1 MIAKVIRMVD
11 SQESEQTGR
20 FRWRE
25 AFNGYYVDDTLT
37 GEARGM
43 GDGVDIFCQDPSEGE
58 DCLQPGTQRFY
69 DAINGYFEN
78 EQVEIAETYF
88 GITIGEKG
96 EAHG

>member
-1 MIAKVIRMVD
+1 MVD

-43 GDGVDIFCQDPSEGE
+43 GDGVDIFCEDPTEWKAERITTSSNIFGNLRSRPEFRSGNWQQNGIAKVVVQV
-58 DCLQPGTQRFY
+58 LQM
-69 DAINGYFEN
+69 
-78 EQVEIAETYF
+78 V
-88 GITIGEKG
+88 
-96 EAHG
+96 